1 MEQQSVVHNTFVIE
15 RSYPIAP
22 EGVFAAFSDPAKKR
36 RWYADSDHHDVEQFE
51 MDFRAGGVE
60 NARYRMNAKT
70 PFPGT
75 VLSSDGSYQDIV
87 LTRRV
92 VIASAMSL
100 AGKRIS
106 ATLVT
111 FEFIATEK
119 GTDLIFTHQ
128 GAFFEGADGPK
139 MREEGWQKL
148 LDRLTAEIGS

>member
-22 EGVFAAFSDPAKKR
+22 ERVFAAFSDPAKKR

-60 NARYRMNAKT
+60 NARYRMNAST

-87 LTRRV
+87 PNRRV
-92 VIASAMSL
+92 VIASTMSL

-111 FEFIATEK
+111 FEFIATKK

-128 GAFFEGADGPK
+128 GAFFEGSGGPK

>member
-1 MEQQSVVHNTFVIE
+1 MSESTVVHNTFVIE

-22 EGVFAAFSDPAKKR
+22 ERVFAAFSDPANKR
-36 RWYADSDHHDVEQFE
+36 RWYAESDHHDVEQFE

-60 NARYRMNAKT
+60 NSRYRMNAST

-75 VLSSDGSYQDIV
+75 LLSSEGSYQDIV
-87 LTRRV
+87 PNRRV
-92 VIASAMSL
+92 VIASTMSL

-106 ATLVT
+106 STLVT

-119 GTDLIFTHQ
+119 GTDVIFTHQ

-148 LDRLTAEIGS
+148 LDR